1 MYPFVLEEKEDRLMN
16 ILFFFENA
24 PNTEIKHMS
33 LHLCFCGLSSSDCIS
48 EVILRS
54 LLENIEKVNSRY
66 LE

>member
-1 MYPFVLEEKEDRLMN
+1 MEEKEDRLVN

-24 PNTEIKHMS
+24 PNAEIKHMS
-33 LHLCFCGLSSSDCIS
+33 LHLCFCGLSSRDCIS